1 MSTTRRVSAAGWAI
15 LLLCTLL
22 PAVASSP
29 RAEARSTDG
38 SLAFDGQV
46 PPAAPTTTQP
56 QTEPTAPAGRGG
68 RGRQGDGGLTP
79 MNPIDENVPPPPLVT
94 PGKLPGEPPSDAV
107 VLFDGTDVSQWTLRD
122 GSPARC
128 KVENREMVCRT
139 GDQSIVSKVTYGSAQ
154 LHIEYNVPEMDAV
167 RDGKPNAQV
176 KGNSGV
182 FLHGRYEIQVLDSYN
197 NLNKTYP
204 DGSNASLYRVAAPL
218 VNVSRRPGEWQSYD
232 IILHAAKCQDG
243 KLTSPGD
250 ITVIHNGVLVQD
262 RVVPRVRNDLC
273 QPGMTELSGPL
284 MLQDHIPNGGP
295 MTVMRFRNIW
305 FRAIPSGK

>member
-1 MSTTRRVSAAGWAI
+1 MNTSRRSPAVRAI
-15 LLLCTLL
+15 LLLCALL
-22 PAVASSP
+22 PAIASWP
-29 RAEARSTDG
+29 ATAARGTDSG
-38 SLAFDGQV
+38 VAFDRQQ
-46 PPAAPTTTQP
+46 PPAAPATSQS
-56 QTEPTAPAGRGG
+56 QTEPASPAGRAG
-68 RGRQGDGGLTP
+68 RGRQGTGGLPP
-79 MNPIDENVPPPPLVT
+79 MNPIDENAPPPPLVT
-94 PGKLPGEPPSDAV
+94 PGKLVGEPPSDAV

-139 GDQSIVSKVTYGSAQ
+139 GDQSIVSKATYGSAQ
-154 LHIEYNVPEMDAV
+154 LHIEYSVPEMEAI
-167 RDGKPNAQV
+167 RDGKPNGQV

-182 FLHGRYEIQVLDSYN
+182 FLHGSYEIQVLDSYN

-204 DGSNASLYRVAAPL
+204 DGSNASLYRVATPL
-218 VNVSRRPGEWQSYD
+218 VNVSRRAGEWQSYD

-250 ITVIHNGVLVQD
+250 ITLIHNGVLVQD
-262 RVVPRVRNDLC
+262 RVVPRVRNDVC

-305 FRAIPSGK
+305 LRAIPPGK

>member
-1 MSTTRRVSAAGWAI
+1 MASATRSSALVGLGLLI
-15 LLLCTLL
+15 CTQLLL
-22 PAVASSP
+22 V
-29 RAEARSTDG
+29 EARQPPPATGAAQAGQSDG
-38 SLAFDGQV
+38 S
-46 PPAAPTTTQP
+46 
-56 QTEPTAPAGRGG
+56 GRGG
-68 RGRQGDGGLTP
+68 RGNGGLP
-79 MNPIDENVPPPPLVT
+79 PPNPIDENAPPPPLVT
-94 PGKLPGEPPSDAV
+94 PAASPGDPPSDAV
-107 VLFDGTDVSQWTLRD
+107 VLFDGTDLSKWTLRD

-139 GDQSIVSKVTYGSAQ
+139 GDQSIVSKATYGSAQ
-154 LHIEYNVPEMDAV
+154 LHIEYSVPQMEAI
-167 RDGKPNAQV
+167 RDGKPNGQV

-182 FLHGRYEIQVLDSYN
+182 FLHGRYEIQVLDSYK

-204 DGSNASLYRVAAPL
+204 DGSNGSLYRVAAPM
-218 VNVSRRPGEWQSYD
+218 VNVSRAPGEWQSYD
-232 IILHAAKCQDG
+232 IILHAPQCRDG

-273 QPGMTELSGPL
+273 EPGMTELTGPL

-305 FRAIPSGK
+305 FRTIPPGR

>member
-1 MSTTRRVSAAGWAI
+1 MSTTRRLSAAVCVS
-15 LLLCTLL
+15 LLLCALL
-22 PAVASSP
+22 PAIAGSP
-29 RAEARSTDG
+29 RVEAVRTDG
-38 SLAFDGQV
+38 GIQSQQ
-46 PPAAPTTTQP
+46 PPAPPTAGQP
-56 QTEPTAPAGRGG
+56 QNQPTSPSGRGG
-68 RGRQGDGGLTP
+68 RGQGTGGLPP
-79 MNPIDENVPPPPLVT
+79 MNPIDENAPPPPLVA
-94 PGKLPGEPPSDAV
+94 PGRLFGEPPSDAV

-122 GSPARC
+122 GAPARC

-139 GDQSIVSKVTYGSAQ
+139 GDQSIVSKATYASAQ
-154 LHIEYNVPEMDAV
+154 LHIEFSVPEMEAI
-167 RDGKPNAQV
+167 RDGKPNGQV

-182 FLHGRYEIQVLDSYN
+182 FLHGSYEIQVLDSYN

-232 IILHAAKCQDG
+232 IILHAPKCQDG

-305 FRAIPSGK
+305 FRAIPPGR

>member
-1 MSTTRRVSAAGWAI
+1 MRWCCST
-15 LLLCTLL
+15 
-22 PAVASSP
+22 
-29 RAEARSTDG
+29 
-38 SLAFDGQV
+38 
-46 PPAAPTTTQP
+46 APTSRNGRCA
-56 QTEPTAPAGRGG
+56 TA
-68 RGRQGDGGLTP
+68 
-79 MNPIDENVPPPPLVT
+79 
-94 PGKLPGEPPSDAV
+94 
-107 VLFDGTDVSQWTLRD
+107 
-122 GSPARC
+122 PARC

-139 GDQSIVSKVTYGSAQ
+139 GDQSIVSKATYGSAQ
-154 LHIEYNVPEMDAV
+154 PHRIQRPGDEGHP
-167 RDGKPNAQV
+167 RGKPNAQV

-182 FLHGRYEIQVLDSYN
+182 SCTAATRSRLRFDN

-232 IILHAAKCQDG
+232 IILHAPKCQDG

-284 MLQDHIPNGGP
+284 MLQDHISNGGP

-305 FRAIPSGK
+305 FRATPPGK

>member
-1 MSTTRRVSAAGWAI
+1 MSTTRRVSLVVRATF
-15 LLLCTLL
+15 LLCTCL
-22 PAVASSP
+22 PAIAGSP
-29 RAEARSTDG
+29 TTEARAANG
-38 SLAFDGQV
+38 GGVVEPQQ
-46 PPAAPTTTQP
+46 PPSAPATSQP
-56 QTEPTAPAGRGG
+56 QTQPTAPAGRGG
-68 RGRQGDGGLTP
+68 GRQGGGLPP
-79 MNPIDENVPPPPLVT
+79 MNPIDENAPPPPLVT
-94 PGKLPGEPPSDAV
+94 PGKLAGEPPSDAV

-122 GSPARC
+122 GTPARC

-139 GDQSIVSKVTYGSAQ
+139 GDQSIVSKATYGSAQ
-154 LHIEYNVPEMDAV
+154 LHIEYNVPEMEAV
-167 RDGKPNAQV
+167 RDGKPDGQV

-182 FLHGRYEIQVLDSYN
+182 FLHGSYEIQVLDSYN

-250 ITVIHNGVLVQD
+250 ITLIHNGVLVQD

-305 FRAIPSGK
+305 FRAIPPGK

>member
-1 MSTTRRVSAAGWAI
+1 MATAALLVCAAALAFAVRV
-15 LLLCTLL
+15 
-22 PAVASSP
+22 
-29 RAEARSTDG
+29 RAETDARPPTAAAD
-38 SLAFDGQV
+38 AQQT
-46 PPAAPTTTQP
+46 PPAST
-56 QTEPTAPAGRGG
+56 PTAPQSEQPVPGGRGG
-68 RGRQGDGGLTP
+68 RGGGGLPP
-79 MNPIDENVPPPPLVT
+79 MSPIDENAPPPTVVT

-107 VLFDGTDVSQWTLRD
+107 ILFDGRDVSQWTLRD

-128 KVENREMVCRT
+128 KVEQREMVCRT
-139 GDQSIVSKVTYGSAQ
+139 GDQSIVSKATYASAQ
-154 LHIEYNVPEMDAV
+154 LHIEYNVPEMAAV
-167 RDGKPNAQV
+167 RDAKSNAQV

-197 NLNKTYP
+197 NLNRTYP

-232 IILHAAKCQDG
+232 IILHAPTCQDG

-262 RVVPRVRNDLC
+262 RAVPRVRNDLC

-305 FRAIPSGK
+305 LRALPSGK

>member
-1 MSTTRRVSAAGWAI
+1 
-15 LLLCTLL
+15 
-22 PAVASSP
+22 
-29 RAEARSTDG
+29 
-38 SLAFDGQV
+38 
-46 PPAAPTTTQP
+46 
-56 QTEPTAPAGRGG
+56 
-68 RGRQGDGGLTP
+68 
-79 MNPIDENVPPPPLVT
+79 MNPIDENAPPPALVS
-94 PGKLPGEPPSDAV
+94 PGKLSAEPPSDAV

-139 GDQSIVSKVTYGSAQ
+139 GDQSIVSKATYASAQ
-154 LHIEYNVPEMDAV
+154 LHIEYNVPEMAAV
-167 RDGKPNAQV
+167 RDGKPDGQV

-182 FLHGRYEIQVLDSYN
+182 FLHGSYEIQILDSYN

-204 DGSNASLYRVAAPL
+204 DGSNGSLYRVSAPL

-232 IILHAAKCQDG
+232 IILHAPKCQEG

-250 ITVIHNGVLVQD
+250 ITVIHNGVLIQD

-295 MTVMRFRNIW
+295 TTVMRFRNIW
-305 FRAIPSGK
+305 FRAIPPGK

>member
-1 MSTTRRVSAAGWAI
+1 
-15 LLLCTLL
+15 
-22 PAVASSP
+22 
-29 RAEARSTDG
+29 
-38 SLAFDGQV
+38 
-46 PPAAPTTTQP
+46 
-56 QTEPTAPAGRGG
+56 
-68 RGRQGDGGLTP
+68 
-79 MNPIDENVPPPPLVT
+79 MNPIDENAPPPTLVT

-107 VLFDGTDVSQWTLRD
+107 ILFDGTDVSQWTLRD

-139 GDQSIVSKVTYGSAQ
+139 GDQSIVSKATYASAQ
-154 LHIEYNVPEMDAV
+154 LHIEYNVPEMEAV

-182 FLHGRYEIQVLDSYN
+182 FLHGSYEIQVLDSYN

-232 IILHAAKCQDG
+232 IILHAPKCQDG

-250 ITVIHNGVLVQD
+250 ITRHSQRRARAGPRRSARSQRPVSAGHDGIQWSAHAAGSHSKRRAHDGHAFPEHL
-262 RVVPRVRNDLC
+262 VPRDSSEQV
-273 QPGMTELSGPL
+273 G
-284 MLQDHIPNGGP
+284 
-295 MTVMRFRNIW
+295 
-305 FRAIPSGK
+305 

>member
-38 SLAFDGQV
+38 SLAFDGQQ

-56 QTEPTAPAGRGG
+56 QTEPAAPAGRGG
-68 RGRQGDGGLTP
+68 RGRQGDGGLPP
-79 MNPIDENVPPPPLVT
+79 MNPIDENAPPPPLVT

-139 GDQSIVSKVTYGSAQ
+139 GDQSIVSKATYGSAQ
-154 LHIEYNVPEMDAV
+154 LHIEYNVPEMEAV

-204 DGSNASLYRVAAPL
+204 GRIERLALSRRRAARERLAPARRVAELRHHPA
-218 VNVSRRPGEWQSYD
+218 R
-232 IILHAAKCQDG
+232 A
-243 KLTSPGD
+243 
-250 ITVIHNGVLVQD
+250 
-262 RVVPRVRNDLC
+262 RNAR
-273 QPGMTELSGPL
+273 TAS
-284 MLQDHIPNGGP
+284 
-295 MTVMRFRNIW
+295 
-305 FRAIPSGK
+305 

>member
-1 MSTTRRVSAAGWAI
+1 
-15 LLLCTLL
+15 
-22 PAVASSP
+22 
-29 RAEARSTDG
+29 
-38 SLAFDGQV
+38 
-46 PPAAPTTTQP
+46 
-56 QTEPTAPAGRGG
+56 
-68 RGRQGDGGLTP
+68 
-79 MNPIDENVPPPPLVT
+79 MNPIDENAPPPPLVT
-94 PGKLPGEPPSDAV
+94 PGKLAGEPPSDAV

-122 GSPARC
+122 GAPARC

-139 GDQSIVSKVTYGSAQ
+139 GDQSIVSKATYGSAQ
-154 LHIEYNVPEMDAV
+154 LHIEYAIPEMEAV
-167 RDGKPNAQV
+167 RDGKPNGQV

-182 FLHGRYEIQVLDSYN
+182 FLHGSYEIQVLDSYN

-250 ITVIHNGVLVQD
+250 ITLIHNGVLVQD

-305 FRAIPSGK
+305 FRAIPPGK

>member
-1 MSTTRRVSAAGWAI
+1 MHRWIRIGARASYIQEERSMNASTSNVRLLWIALAVCAALTGFAETFQAPGSPAVQQSAAGRGEQ
-15 LLLCTLL
+15 
-22 PAVASSP
+22 S
-29 RAEARSTDG
+29 
-38 SLAFDGQV
+38 
-46 PPAAPTTTQP
+46 
-56 QTEPTAPAGRGG
+56 GRGG
-68 RGRQGDGGLTP
+68 RGDGGLP
-79 MNPIDENVPPPPLVT
+79 PLNPIDENAPPPPLVT
-94 PGKLPGEPPSDAV
+94 AAKLSGDPPSDAA
-107 VLFDGTDVSQWTLRD
+107 VLFDGRDMSQWTLRD

-139 GDQSIVSKVTYGSAQ
+139 GDQSIVSKASYASAQ
-154 LHIEYNVPEMDAV
+154 LHIEYNVPEMEAI
-167 RDGKPNAQV
+167 RDGKPDGQV

-204 DGSNASLYRVAAPL
+204 DGSNASLYRVAPPL
-218 VNVSRRPGEWQSYD
+218 VNVSRRAGEWQTYD
-232 IILHAAKCQDG
+232 IIIHAPKCQDG

-273 QPGMTELSGPL
+273 EPGMTELRGPL

-305 FRAIPSGK
+305 FRAIPPSK